1 MGLLYQQ
8 LLRGGQVGGEASLP
22 PVLPMVLYN
31 GERPWTAPTDV
42 GDLVVDVPGGL
53 ADYRPRMRYLLL
65 EERAYREPDLA
76 AMRNLV
82 AALFRLENSRDAA
95 DVRRVVDALAAWL
108 REPNESGLARA
119 FVDWLRE
126 ILLPSRMPE
135 AELPRLEDLQ
145 EVRTLLAERVKEW
158 TRQWREEGLQK
169 GLQKGR
175 EEGRKKGREEGEG
188 ELLLRQLEHKF
199 GPLDDE
205 IRRRID
211 EATSEQLLAWAER
224 ILIAKEMD
232 EVFA

>member
-1 MGLLYQQ
+1 
-8 LLRGGQVGGEASLP
+8 
-22 PVLPMVLYN
+22 
-31 GERPWTAPTDV
+31 V

-76 AMRNLV
+76 AMRNPV

-119 FVDWLRE
+119 CVDWLRE

-158 TRQWREEGLQK
+158 TRQWREEGLQE

-175 EEGRKKGREEGEG
+175 EEGRKKGAG
-188 ELLLRQLEHKF
+188 ELLVRQLEHKF
-199 GPLDDE
+199 GPLDDA

-211 EATSEQLLAWAER
+211 EATSEPLLAWAER
-224 ILIAKEMD
+224 ILIAKEN
-232 EVFA
+232 VRL